1 MNSIREKAYLE
12 AMEKLKNR
20 RSFADSLTQEQI
32 ELLNNPDICWD
43 IGHTQSAEL
52 GKRNERDS

>member
-43 IGHTQSAEL
+43 IGHEASAKL
-52 GKRNERDS
+52 GKRNERDT